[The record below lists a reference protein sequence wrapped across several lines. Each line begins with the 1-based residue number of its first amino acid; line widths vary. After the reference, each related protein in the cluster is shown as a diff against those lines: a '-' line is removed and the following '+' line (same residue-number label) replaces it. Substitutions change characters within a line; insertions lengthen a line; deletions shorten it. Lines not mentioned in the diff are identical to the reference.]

1 MSTLAEQKST
11 YHHGDLRRELIEAAV
26 ARLEN
31 DSVASL
37 SLRKLAAE
45 VGVSH
50 NAPYMHFPNR
60 DALLAAIAQ
69 HGFQQLREALI
80 ASGVLQP
87 SDTNAAWQERLIDGC
102 RAYVSFGTRHPNLF
116 QVMFMEHDYE
126 AFPDTVVDSLAAL
139 QTLTDILNDGQ
150 ARGVLRKGDAN
161 EFATLI
167 WSLLHGVAVLC
178 ASRRQTPMPFGPQNP
193 DELTSSFM
201 ENLLAG
207 LNLRP

>member
-50 NAPYMHFPNR
+50 NAPYMHFPSR

-69 HGFQQLREALI
+69 HGFRLLREELL
-80 ASGVLQP
+80 ASGVLNP
-87 SDTNAAWQERLIDGC
+87 SDTDAAWRQRLIDGC
-102 RAYVSFGTRHPNLF
+102 QAYVSFGTRHPNLF

-126 AFPDTVVDSLAAL
+126 AFPDTVVDSMAAL
-139 QTLTDILNDGQ
+139 KTLTDVLIDGQ
-150 ARGVLRKGDAN
+150 ARGLLRAGDAN

-178 ASRRQTPMPFGPQNP
+178 ASRSQTPLPFGSHSPAQ
-193 DELTSSFM
+193 LTHTFV

-207 LNLRP
+207 LAV